1 MEPTNLAKISDVRIL
16 SRMARSIADE
26 IRNPLTGIAG
36 TVSLLKESLGEKSSL
51 DKLRIID
58 ECIVRID
65 SFIEDLYLLSRPV
78 KPCFI
83 QVDLGLFVEQVTE
96 YFLKN
101 SGREYQVLLE
111 DTNLSVSADI
121 VLLQQAITNILKNA
135 VDATGKNGMIT
146 ISIGK
151 EISTEA
157 NREVASIKIQDNGKG
172 INARTLERLFT
183 PFYSTKH
190 QGRGLGLVIALN
202 YINIHNGDI
211 KIESK
216 KSQGTVVSIE
226 LPLDE

>member
-151 EISTEA
+151 EITTEA
-157 NREVASIKIQDNGKG
+157 TRGAAPIKIQDNGKR
-172 INARTLERLFT
+172 IN
-183 PFYSTKH
+183 
-190 QGRGLGLVIALN
+190 
-202 YINIHNGDI
+202 
-211 KIESK
+211 
-216 KSQGTVVSIE
+216 
-226 LPLDE
+226 